1 MVLPKANTG
10 CLLHKGVQVAA
21 ELDLPPE
28 ADFAAMA
35 SLQRLLVL
43 EGVQDPGNMVR
54 QRLTARRS
62 AGSGEVDMPTHGKQM
77 RSHLRVAGHAAE
89 DSRGAGVA
97 GRIPVAGVL
106 RCVQ

>member
-1 MVLPKANTG
+1 MCLPY
-10 CLLHKGVQVAA
+10 KGVQVAA

-54 QRLTARRS
+54 AAVDGMLTDQLS
-62 AGSGEVDMPTHGKQM
+62 VSTDMPAPAPASESG
-77 RSHLRVAGHAAE
+77 LRVAGHTAE
-89 DSRGAGVA
+89 DSRGVGVA
-97 GRIPVAGVL
+97 GRLPTARVL
-106 RCVQ
+106 RRVQ

>member
-1 MVLPKANTG
+1 MVSPKANTG

-35 SLQRLLVL
+35 SLRRLLVL

-54 QRLTARRS
+54 QHLTARKS
-62 AGSGEVDMPTHGKQM
+62 AGSGEVDMPAHSKHV
-77 RSHLRVAGHAAE
+77 RSQLMVAGHAAE
-89 DSRGAGVA
+89 DGCGAGVA
-97 GRIPVAGVL
+97 GRIPAAGVL
-106 RCVQ
+106 RRI

>member
-1 MVLPKANTG
+1 MCLPY
-10 CLLHKGVQVAA
+10 KGVQVAA

-54 QRLTARRS
+54 AAFDGRLTS
-62 AGSGEVDMPTHGKQM
+62 Q
-77 RSHLRVAGHAAE
+77 L
-89 DSRGAGVA
+89 
-97 GRIPVAGVL
+97 
-106 RCVQ
+106 